1 INIEVQKLEQIL
13 EQQKQQEDFN
23 KALLK
28 KLEEQHKYFEER
40 MNEREKRA
48 EERDK
53 LLLQNIREMQETK
66 KLIASSEQKR
76 KGFFSRLFRNT

>member
-1 INIEVQKLEQIL
+1 
-13 EQQKQQEDFN
+13 
-23 KALLK
+23 
-28 KLEEQHKYFEER
+28 